1 MAKDKLTESAVKE
14 ARPAARQ
21 FKLSDGGGLYLL
33 VHSNGSKY
41 WRFDFR
47 FDGKQK
53 SSSLGVWPEVTL
65 AQARLKRNEAKS
77 KISAGVN
84 PIEEKKEKIAIRL
97 KQVQEQGREEQR
109 KAAESKKVSQERDT
123 RQSLQWTGKRTKDA
137 VYSLKSHVLPD
148 LEGKHIS
155 DIRKEDVTAILKN
168 IYKERKELFKIIWD
182 IYPGYPLVHL
192 GVVFIILFVSMDFL
206 SALATTI
213 LYFIITVCVSVG
225 FDFWNE

>member
-14 ARPAARQ
+14 ARPATRQ

-65 AQARLKRNEAKS
+65 AQARLKRNEAKM
-77 KISAGVN
+77 KISEGVN
-84 PIEEKKEKIAIRL
+84 PIEEKKEKVAIRL
-97 KQVQEQGREEQR
+97 EQVQEQRREEQR
-109 KAAESKKVSQERDT
+109 KVGESEKVSQEWDK
-123 RQSLQWTGKRTKDA
+123 RQSLRCTGENTKDA
-137 VYSLKSHVLPD
+137 VNSLKSHVFSD
-148 LEGKHIS
+148 LGEKHIS
-155 DIRKEDVTAILKN
+155 DISKHDVIAILKN
-168 IYKERKELFKIIWD
+168 IYKGKKELFKIIWY
-182 IYPGYPLVHL
+182 IYPGYPVVHL
-192 GVVFIILFVSMDFL
+192 GVLFIILFVSMDFL

-213 LYFIITVCVSVG
+213 LYFIITVCVTVG
-225 FDFWNE
+225 FDLWNE

>member
-14 ARPAARQ
+14 ARPASRQ

-53 SSSLGVWPEVTL
+53 SSSLGVWPEITL

-77 KISAGVN
+77 KISEGVN

-97 KQVQEQGREEQR
+97 EQVQEQGSEEQR
-109 KAAESKKVSQERDT
+109 KVAESEKVSKEWDK
-123 RQSLQWTGKRTKDA
+123 RQYLQWTGKNTKDA
-137 VYSLKSHVLPD
+137 VNSLKSHVFPHLG
-148 LEGKHIS
+148 GKHIS
-155 DIRKEDVTAILKN
+155 DISKQDVIAIHKN
-168 IYKERKELFKIIWD
+168 IYKDKKELSKIIWD
-182 IYPGYPLVHL
+182 IYPGYPVVHL
-192 GVVFIILFVSMDFL
+192 GVLFIILFVSMDFL
-206 SALATTI
+206 SALVTTI
-213 LYFIITVCVSVG
+213 LYFIITVCVTVG
-225 FDFWNE
+225 FDLWNE

>member
-14 ARPAARQ
+14 ALPAARQ

-65 AQARLKRNEAKS
+65 AQARLKRNEAKR
-77 KISAGVN
+77 KISEGVN

-97 KQVQEQGREEQR
+97 EQVQEQGREEQR
-109 KAAESKKVSQERDT
+109 KAAESEKVSQEWDK

-137 VYSLKSHVLPD
+137 VNSLKSHVFLD
-148 LEGKHIS
+148 LGEKHIS
-155 DIRKEDVTAILKN
+155 DISKQDVTAILKN
-168 IYKERKELFKIIWD
+168 IYKDKKELFKIIWD
-182 IYPGYPLVHL
+182 IYPGYPVVHL
-192 GVVFIILFVSMDFL
+192 GVLFIILFVSMDFL

-213 LYFIITVCVSVG
+213 LYFIITVCVTAG
-225 FDFWNE
+225 FDLWNE

>member
-47 FDGKQK
+47 FDGKQQ
-53 SSSLGVWPEVTL
+53 SSSLGVWPEVKL
-65 AQARLKRNEAKS
+65 AQARLKRNEAKR
-77 KISAGVN
+77 KISEGVN

-97 KQVQEQGREEQR
+97 EQLQEQGIEEQR
-109 KAAESKKVSQERDT
+109 KAAESEKVSQEWYK
-123 RQSLQWTGKRTKDA
+123 RQSLQWTGKHTKDA
-137 VYSLKSHVLPD
+137 VNSLKSHVFLD
-148 LEGKHIS
+148 LGEKHIS
-155 DIRKEDVTAILKN
+155 DISKQDVTAILKN
-168 IYKERKELFKIIWD
+168 IYKDKKELFKIIWD
-182 IYPGYPLVHL
+182 IYQGYPVVHL
-192 GVVFIILFVSMDFL
+192 GVLFIILFAAMDFL

-213 LYFIITVCVSVG
+213 SYFIITVCVTAG
-225 FDFWNE
+225 FDLWNE